1 MSIQERNLRAIADAI
16 REKDGTADPI
26 PASGFAARIRA
37 LGGGG
42 NAGDGSGITV
52 LDDGAGDLAKMTPC
66 IQLPELSAVN
76 CTIEVQILEGYA

>member
-16 REKDGTADPI
+16 REKEGTADPI

-37 LGGGG
+37 LGGG

-52 LDDGAGDLAKMTPC
+52 LDDGAGELAKMTPR

-76 CTIEVQILEGYA
+76 CTVEVQILEGYA